1 MRPVTERPILVT
13 LARADMSG
21 LVDFAFALPTRLLTL
36 FTDIGFRLNRTIPKD
51 GSEAMTAALPLLNLA
66 KADLPSASLWTGA
79 IVAVNNEAGG
89 FTIAFSDGTNWRRV
103 QDRVIV
109 S

>member
-13 LARADMSG
+13 LARADVRG
-21 LVDFAFALPTRLLTL
+21 LIDFAFALPTRLLTL
-36 FTDIGFRLNRTIPKD
+36 LTDIGFRLNRMMPKD
-51 GSEAMTAALPLLNLA
+51 GSEAMTKPLPLLNLA
-66 KADLPSASLWTGA
+66 KADLPSAALWAGG

-89 FTIAFSDGTNWRRV
+89 FTLAFSDGTSWRRV
-103 QDRVIV
+103 QDRVVV